1 MKAKEILLQC
11 LCFPCCC
18 CCWIKLDEPFIRSWQ
33 ESASPRFRLKYV
45 IWESLLKIT
54 DQKLAL
60 MTIFFEEKMLCCV
73 SFLEYN
79 AKDVLDECLLI
90 GNMET
95 SCWTTRNVEWS
106 SVLVCLTWRY
116 GLSLTWKPWC
126 LMAIA
131 IDCKLWGSN
140 TLKISNKVVSLLLKI
155 QIGA

>member
-11 LCFPCCC
+11 LCFP

-33 ESASPRFRLKYV
+33 ESANPRFRLKYV

-54 DQKLAL
+54 DQNLAL

-73 SFLEYN
+73 SSLEYN
-79 AKDVLDECLLI
+79 ANDVSDECLLI

-95 SCWTTRNVEWS
+95 SCWTTRNGEWNG
-106 SVLVCLTWRY
+106 VLVCLTWNY

-126 LMAIA
+126 LMAFA
-131 IDCKLWGSN
+131 IDRKLWGSN

-155 QIGA
+155 RIGA